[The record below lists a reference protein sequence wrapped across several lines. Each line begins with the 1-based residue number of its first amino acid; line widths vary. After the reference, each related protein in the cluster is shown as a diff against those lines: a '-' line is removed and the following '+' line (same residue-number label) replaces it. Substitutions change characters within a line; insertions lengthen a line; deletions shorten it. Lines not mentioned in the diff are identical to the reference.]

1 MNSTFTDKQS
11 GGPFMNPVVQS
22 FTKTAA
28 VLMLVL
34 SVIGLAIG
42 LIQQM
47 PGSWA
52 TVTWIFGIVLALFVF
67 AGIYGLA
74 TGKMFSESKSWK
86 SQRAAA
92 IVVIIADALLTITLL
107 ITISDPWSATHTFVL
122 FTGLVIIGVYVVQFL
137 LAQRMLRAEA
147 GA

>member
-1 MNSTFTDKQS
+1 
-11 GGPFMNPVVQS
+11 MNPVVQS

-28 VLMLVL
+28 VFMLVL

-42 LIQQM
+42 LIQQT

-52 TVTWIFGIVLALFVF
+52 TITWIFAIVLALFAL

-74 TGKMFSESKSWK
+74 TGKMFSASKSWK

-92 IVVIIADALLTITLL
+92 LVVIIADALLTVTLL
-107 ITISDPWSATHTFVL
+107 VTISGPWAATHTFVL

-137 LAQRMLRAEA
+137 LAQRMLKAQP
-147 GA
+147 GP